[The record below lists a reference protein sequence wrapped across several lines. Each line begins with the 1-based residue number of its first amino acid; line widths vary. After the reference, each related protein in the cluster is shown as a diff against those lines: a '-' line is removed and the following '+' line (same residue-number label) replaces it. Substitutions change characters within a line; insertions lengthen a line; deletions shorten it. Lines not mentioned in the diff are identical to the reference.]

1 MFITRV
7 INDKEVMIELTDDE
21 LYKAYQ
27 YQQYLLDVQY
37 VMSRVKFDQLHL
49 VLDIATKMRKLMNK
63 FDYNEEEEAFQEVI
77 SKMDEVIVK

>member
-7 INDKEVMIELTDDE
+7 IDNKEVMIELTDDE

-49 VLDIATKMRKLMNK
+49 VLDIATKMRKLMNT
-63 FDYNEEEEAFQEVI
+63 FDYHEEEDAFQEVI
-77 SKMDEVIVK
+77 SSMDEVIVK